1 MTDRKSLKRHLPLSE
16 ATFYIL
22 LMLDEPRH
30 GYGVMQEVARVTG
43 GEVTIG
49 PGTLYGA
56 FSTLENEKLIEMVG
70 EEGRRKS
77 YSLTARGRELLRMQ
91 RERLDLMT
99 KAADERGITASREDI
114 R

>member
-1 MTDRKSLKRHLPLSE
+1 MSDKNPLQRHLPLSE

-30 GYGVMQEVARVTG
+30 GYGVMQEVERATG
-43 GEVTIG
+43 GAVTVG

-56 FSTLENEKLIEMVG
+56 FSTLESEKLIEMVR

-77 YSLTARGRELLRMQ
+77 YELTARGRELLRLQ
-91 RERLDLMT
+91 RARIDLMA
-99 KAADERGITASREDI
+99 KAADELGITAAREEA
-114 R
+114 